1 MKPFYSLRHTYIY
14 RAIYSVLVEKC
25 NVNPNNIALHWSDAN
40 NLVVSISLVEHT
52 LDIVLTVSLQYNET
66 EYYYSE
72 KPELSIILYFKNEAL
87 QFIFNRLSLPE
98 DYEELRKIISKE
110 IITFISVCSTLG
122 YKLFNKNT
130 NEELTI

>member
-40 NLVVSISLVEHT
+40 NLVVSVSLVEHT
-52 LDIVLTVSLQYNET
+52 LDIVLNET
-66 EYYYSE
+66 D
-72 KPELSIILYFKNEAL
+72 KPDLSIIYFKNEAL
-87 QFIFNRLSLPE
+87 EFIFNHFSLPE

-130 NEELTI
+130 NEELEYKTM

>member
-25 NVNPNNIALHWSDAN
+25 NVNSNNIALHCSDAN

-52 LDIVLTVSLQYNET
+52 LDIVLNET
-66 EYYYSE
+66 E
-72 KPELSIILYFKNEAL
+72 KPDLSIILYFKNEAL
-87 QFIFNRLSLPE
+87 EFIFNHFSLPE

>member
-52 LDIVLTVSLQYNET
+52 LDIVLNET

-72 KPELSIILYFKNEAL
+72 KPDLSIILYFKNEAL
-87 QFIFNRLSLPE
+87 EFIFNRLSLPE
-98 DYEELRKIISKE
+98 EYEELRKIISKE

>member
-14 RAIYSVLVEKC
+14 RTIYSVLVEKC
-25 NVNPNNIALHWSDAN
+25 NVNSNNIALQWSDAN
-40 NLVVSISLVEHT
+40 NLIVSVSLVEHT
-52 LDIVLTVSLQYNET
+52 LDIVLNET
-66 EYYYSE
+66 E
-72 KPELSIILYFKNEAL
+72 KPDLSIILYFKNEAL
-87 QFIFNRLSLPE
+87 EFIFNHFSLPE

>member
-25 NVNPNNIALHWSDAN
+25 DVNPNNIALHWSDAN

-52 LDIVLTVSLQYNET
+52 LDIVLNET
-66 EYYYSE
+66 E
-72 KPELSIILYFKNEAL
+72 KPDLSIILYFKNEAL
-87 QFIFNRLSLPE
+87 EFIFNHFSLPE